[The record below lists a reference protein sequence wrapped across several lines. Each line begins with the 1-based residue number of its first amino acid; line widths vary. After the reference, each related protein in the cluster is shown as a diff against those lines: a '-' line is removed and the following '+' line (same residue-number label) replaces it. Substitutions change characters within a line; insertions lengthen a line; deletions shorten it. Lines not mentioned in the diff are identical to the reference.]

1 MENQDNFKL
10 FDLIKYSNSYNLG
23 WRFSKYEHSAR
34 MISVIKNI
42 ARYNKG
48 DSFAEGLLQGFEAG
62 HSQNPSKYKRTTELD
77 LIFGAKEQEKEKG
90 EPER

>member
-1 MENQDNFKL
+1 MENQENFKL
-10 FDLIKYSNSYNLG
+10 LDLIKYSNSYNLG
-23 WRFSKYEHSAR
+23 WRFSKYEHSTR

-62 HSQNPSKYKRTTELD
+62 RSKSTDKDKRMSELD
-77 LIFGAKEQEKEKG
+77 FIFSNKEKENDKDL
-90 EPER
+90 ER